1 MKTNKDVHN
10 AEFSAEDLQLINEIQ
25 KQIDKTDSTQLVC
38 NYEIGKLIEEAY
50 GAKKNYGSGQI
61 ERIAEQ
67 VGKAPSTLYGYLG
80 TAQDY
85 TRSDIQ
91 ILAYEKFATPYKLLK
106 AYKKLGPDEI
116 MRVYDEVDSL
126 NEFKA
131 KLKARWLELKAQK
144 NNEHPEPTVNPPQA
158 GEGDGDDE
166 KGPDDTATP
175 DNENSPRGEN
185 SPLSEEDPSS
195 APTTPPGEKLPQ
207 DQNENDNPDSEDN
220 PSAPEEPSTPDA
232 DETPTP
238 DDAPELTPD
247 GEDLQEDG
255 SPQAP
260 NYGDIKQMAGATVEI
275 AQPADPNS
283 GTPVDMLNA
292 NLDEDPTGTDD
303 GMVAIAKSRLAELE
317 ELEQE
322 NKDLRLKVDL
332 LDIEN
337 KELKKTIATLSEELD
352 AQGSEDELEYA

>member
-1 MKTNKDVHN
+1 MG
-10 AEFSAEDLQLINEIQ
+10 Q
-25 KQIDKTDSTQLVC
+25 
-38 NYEIGKLIEEAY
+38 
-50 GAKKNYGSGQI
+50 KKNYGSGQI

-91 ILAYEKFATPYKLLK
+91 ILAYEKFSTPYKLLK
-106 AYKKLGPDEI
+106 AYKILGRDVI
-116 MRVYDEVDSL
+116 MLIHEEAESL
-126 NEFKA
+126 KDFKA

-185 SPLSEEDPSS
+185 SPPSEEDTSS
-195 APTTPPGEKLPQ
+195 APPTNHDEKSPQ
-207 DQNENDNPDSEDN
+207 DQNENDNPDSKDN
-220 PSAPEEPSTPDA
+220 PSAPVVPTTPDA

-292 NLDEDPTGTDD
+292 VDSDEP
-303 GMVAIAKSRLAELE
+303 IL
-317 ELEQE
+317 
-322 NKDLRLKVDL
+322 
-332 LDIEN
+332 
-337 KELKKTIATLSEELD
+337 
-352 AQGSEDELEYA
+352 